1 LVCKGSIILWKDA
14 TFKVSFIEYQER
26 KRLKKETEADKKL
39 WESFIDRQ
47 LRESQYI
54 ARKSKQILEGIC
66 HNVTVTEGTVTAR
79 LRKVWGW
86 DDVLMNLQMLK
97 YRELGQTKMKEW
109 TSEHGK
115 RKHKKEEITNWTKR
129 DDHRHHAVDALV
141 IACTQ
146 ARVYSKNKYIK
157 CK

>member
-1 LVCKGSIILWKDA
+1 LVHRHCNSNKLDKTAYDYIAQKGNVKLNEYLQRVDDWFARGVILWKDA

-66 HNVTVTEGTVTAR
+66 
-79 LRKVWGW
+79 
-86 DDVLMNLQMLK
+86 LM
-97 YRELGQTKMKEW
+97 
-109 TSEHGK
+109 
-115 RKHKKEEITNWTKR
+115 
-129 DDHRHHAVDALV
+129 
-141 IACTQ
+141 
-146 ARVYSKNKYIK
+146 
-157 CK
+157 